1 MNAEWLDVI
10 PWILGAAAVG
20 LSFLVFPGAAPLAE
34 PLPQPVPVPVPV
46 PVQRGSNVVDLAEFR
61 ARRAQ
66 GAQRTTV

>member
-34 PLPQPVPVPVPV
+34 PLPQPVPVPV
-46 PVQRGSNVVDLAEFR
+46 QRGSNVVDLAEFR

>member
-20 LSFLVFPGAAPLAE
+20 LSFLVFPGAAPLAA
-34 PLPQPVPVPVPV
+34 PLPQPVP
-46 PVQRGSNVVDLAEFR
+46 QGSNVVDLAEFR